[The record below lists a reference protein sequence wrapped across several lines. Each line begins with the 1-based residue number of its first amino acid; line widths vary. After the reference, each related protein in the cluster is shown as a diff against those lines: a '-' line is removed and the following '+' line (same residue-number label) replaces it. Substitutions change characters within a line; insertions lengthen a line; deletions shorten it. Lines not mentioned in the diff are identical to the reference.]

1 MIFWPEELP
10 APIFGAMYQLADP
23 QLRSSMQDGFSYSRR
38 NFTAVP
44 VAFSVRWIFKTDDHA
59 ELFEDF
65 YKNETAD
72 GTLWFKMSLLLPQG
86 RVERIVRFAGIYLG
100 PKRVNPPG
108 RKNGA
113 WEYSAPM
120 EIYLRPGDLE
130 PPDKPPIP
138 PIEGFLLLEDGDYI
152 LLENGDRIMLE

>member
-1 MIFWPEELP
+1 MIYWPSDLP
-10 APIFGAMYQLADP
+10 SPLFGTMYQPADP

-44 VAFSVRWIFKTDDHA
+44 VAFSARWIFKTDAHA
-59 ELFEDF
+59 AMFEDF
-65 YKNETAD
+65 YKNDAAD

-86 RVERIVRFAGIYLG
+86 RGERIVRFAGIYSG

-108 RKNGA
+108 RTNGA

-130 PPDKPPIP
+130 PPDKTPIP
-138 PIEGFLLLEDGDYI
+138 AGDFILLEDGDYI
-152 LLENGDRIMLE
+152 LMEDGSRILLE